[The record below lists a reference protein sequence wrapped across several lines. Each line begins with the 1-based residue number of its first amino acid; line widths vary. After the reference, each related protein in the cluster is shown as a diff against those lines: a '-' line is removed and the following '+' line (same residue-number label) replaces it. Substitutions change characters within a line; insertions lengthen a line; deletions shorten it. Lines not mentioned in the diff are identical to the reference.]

1 MLLNHL
7 LINKY
12 IKSLDGDYSDDERDA
27 IAYAAEGILGECEK
41 LFIMA
46 VIFALLH
53 QFIPFVCVFAV
64 FAVFRTN
71 CGGIHM
77 KTFLGCL
84 SYSATLFAGIIYL
97 SPYLSNRVFL
107 LWYMILAIT
116 IGIKAPIISD
126 NHLTPDRGTFIR
138 RKVVGV
144 VVTLTLLV
152 LDLCIDSKLMMCAR
166 GTVIAYAIELLYIVI
181 RRRSS

>member
-84 SYSATLFAGIIYL
+84 AYSATLFAGIIYL

-126 NHLTPDRGTFIR
+126 NHLAPDRGTFIR

-152 LDLCIDSKLMMCAR
+152 LDLCIDSQLMMCAR

>member
-41 LFIMA
+41 LLIMA

-53 QFIPFVCVFAV
+53 QFIPFVCVFVV
-64 FAVFRTN
+64 FAVLRTN
-71 CGGIHM
+71 CGGVHM
-77 KTFLGCL
+77 KTFWGCL
-84 SYSATLFAGIIYL
+84 AYSVTLFAGIIYL
-97 SPYLSNRVFL
+97 SPYISSKVFL
-107 LWYMILAIT
+107 SGYMILATT
-116 IGIKAPIISD
+116 ISIKAPIISD
-126 NHLTPDRGTFIR
+126 NHLTPDRRTYIK
-138 RKVVGV
+138 RKIVGV

-152 LDLCIDSKLMMCAR
+152 LDLCIDRQFMMCIR
-166 GTVIAYAIELLYIVI
+166 GAVTAYATELLYIVI
-181 RRRSS
+181 IRRS